1 MSNQIKLNLE
11 NIVVKQSTVPVCP
24 LRLSSIFETDT
35 VLDKYL
41 EGENT
46 QFTDGARFCNGRR
59 IADGSLLL

>member
-1 MSNQIKLNLE
+1 MSIHSQLNLQ
-11 NIVVKQSTVPVCP
+11 NIIVKQSIVHVCP

-59 IADGSLLL
+59 IADGSVLL